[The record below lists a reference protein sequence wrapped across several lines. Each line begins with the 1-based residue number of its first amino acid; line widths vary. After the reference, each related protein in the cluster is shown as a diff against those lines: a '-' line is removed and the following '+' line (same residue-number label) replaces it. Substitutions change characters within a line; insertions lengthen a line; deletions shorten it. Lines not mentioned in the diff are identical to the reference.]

1 MKKKF
6 ALLLMFLAAAV
17 SASEIKVVFFPCRE
31 AVISARVESVL
42 QEYPFKAGELF
53 KQESIICR
61 LDNAR
66 YGLDLKKSTGHR
78 DFARVTYEDK
88 KQLRAQNLT
97 SDYELRKAAY
107 DLEMATHAVE
117 DAKLNFS
124 FCAIKA
130 PFSGKIVEIITRP
143 HEICRPGQP
152 LLRIID
158 DNELLA
164 VANVPLKNRSLT
176 TAGNSVTLTV
186 EGKGVVKGTIREV
199 FPQADHRTGTVKIH
213 ILVPN
218 TSKALTPGMTGVL
231 NHGQ

>member
-1 MKKKF
+1 MKKLFTLLTVLF
-6 ALLLMFLAAAV
+6 AVAL

-31 AVISARVESVL
+31 AVISARVESAL

-53 KQESIICR
+53 KQESVICR
-61 LDNAR
+61 LESSR
-66 YGLDLKKSTGHR
+66 YLLEVKKSTDHR
-78 DFARVTYEDK
+78 EFAQVTYEDK

-107 DLEMATHAVE
+107 DLQMASHAVE
-117 DAKLNFS
+117 DAKINLS

-130 PFSGKIVEIITRP
+130 PFSGKIVEILTRP

-152 LLRIID
+152 LVRIID

-164 VANVPLKNRSLT
+164 VANVPLKNRLLT
-176 TAGNSVTLTV
+176 TAGNSVTMTV
-186 EGKGVVKGTIREV
+186 EGKGRVKGVIREV